1 MGAYADYQLAQ
12 LRKRRTDLTVLNN
25 GVKVVDGKKVG
36 YIKFLSQAVDQAVF
50 NYYFFAV
57 ADGKVLFFTFNCIEK
72 RRKDWE
78 KDADQI
84 VASLRTR

>member
-1 MGAYADYQLAQ
+1 
-12 LRKRRTDLTVLNN
+12 
-25 GVKVVDGKKVG
+25 VG

-72 RRKDWE
+72 LRKDWE
-78 KDADQI
+78 KEADEI
-84 VASLRTR
+84 VASVKTK